1 MKILLRISYVGTDFS
16 GFQVQPDSRTVQG
29 VLCEAA
35 SALFGIP
42 CDVTGCSR
50 TDAGVHAREFVC
62 AVTPH
67 STGSFDRSPI
77 PEGKIHRAF
86 AHLLPHDL
94 TVTGAAFADDAFHP
108 RYGVRSKQYV
118 YRILNSR
125 TADPFLADRALHIPS
140 PIDEDALRKMTVC
153 AAEFVGTHD
162 FRAFMASG
170 SDITDTTRTVYSSA
184 VERIGDMITFTVS
197 ADGFLYNMVR
207 IMTGTL
213 IDASRGKIDIADIR
227 TALCDGERSHLGFT
241 APACGLYLDR
251 VDYPAPIIWKA
262 D

>member
-1 MKILLRISYVGTDFS
+1 MKILLRISYVGTGFS
-16 GFQVQPDSRTVQG
+16 GFQVQPDARTVQQT
-29 VLCEAA
+29 LCEAS

-62 AVTPH
+62 SVTPH
-67 STGSFDRSPI
+67 ASGAFASSPI

-86 AHLLPHDL
+86 AHLLPPDL
-94 TVTGAAFADDAFHP
+94 AVTGAAFADDSFHP
-108 RYGVRSKQYV
+108 RYSVASKQYV
-118 YRILNSR
+118 YRILNTR
-125 TADPFLADRALHIPS
+125 CADPFLADRAYHIPA
-140 PIDEDALRKMTVC
+140 PIGDDALSIMSDC

-162 FRAFMASG
+162 FKAFMASG
-170 SDITDTTRTVYSSA
+170 SDVTDTTRTVYSSS
-184 VERIGDMITFTVS
+184 VSRDGDTVTFTVR

-213 IDASRGKIDIADIR
+213 IDASRKKLGVEDIRAAIADG
-227 TALCDGERSHLGFT
+227 DRSRLGFT

-251 VDYPAPIIWKA
+251 VDYPVPIEWKA